1 MNHILESVINCVTAN
16 SEEDLLPVLNAL
28 SEPANTKEEMGS
40 MLNELL
46 GYNPLTVHDTE
57 TLTMLFER
65 TLDNADE
72 TLKDEIVASKDAI
85 IQEALDNYNSYNE
98 EMLSRALAK
107 SLEDRYDWVPEF
119 LLAESFEIDDAV
131 EDEEFGEI
139 DDDEDED

>member
-1 MNHILESVINCVTAN
+1 MNHVLEDLINCVTAN